1 MAPNQS
7 QTTQVTAQNVSISR
21 TKDDFLYHFG
31 LSSTAVDMPKMF
43 GDVKFVCAGGSASR
57 SKHYAEEFSR
67 EIGVAKP
74 TNLSRSDRFVIYK
87 TGPVLWINHGM
98 GAPSLSI
105 MLIETLKL
113 LHHAKAED
121 VCFVRLG
128 TSGGVGV
135 APGSVVISTVA
146 VNGELQEEYVQ
157 WIAGKRVTR
166 PTRLC
171 PLLSSSLS
179 ALAVHMHLPAV
190 SGKTLC
196 ADDFY
201 EGQMRLDGFF
211 CEYEEQQKLSFLTTI
226 HSLGVRNIEMESTAF
241 AAITGR
247 AGVRAA
253 IVCVALLNRMVDDQ
267 VTISKELYLDY
278 ETRPFKLVS
287 TFIRKQLKI

>member
-1 MAPNQS
+1 
-7 QTTQVTAQNVSISR
+7 VTAQNGAISFA
-21 TKDDFLYHFG
+21 KDDFLYHFG
-31 LSSTAVDMPKMF
+31 LSSTAMDLPRVF

-57 SKHYAEEFSR
+57 FKHYADEFAR
-67 EIGVAKP
+67 DIGVPKP
-74 TNLSRSDRFVIYK
+74 ANLSRSDRFVIYK
-87 TGPVLWINHGM
+87 TGAVLWINHGM

-113 LHHAKAED
+113 LHHARSSD

-135 APGSVVISTVA
+135 APGSVVISSGA
-146 VNGELQEEYVQ
+146 LNGELNEEYVQ
-157 WIAGKRVTR
+157 WIAGRKVAH
-166 PTRLC
+166 PTLLC
-171 PLLSSSLS
+171 PLLSSDLS
-179 ALAVHMHLPAV
+179 TLAAQMKLPIV

-211 CEYEEQQKLSFLTTI
+211 CEYTEQDKLSFLTAL
-226 HSLGVRNIEMESTAF
+226 HARGVRNIEMESTAF
-241 AAITGR
+241 AATTGR

-267 VTISKELYLDY
+267 VTISKETYIEY
-278 ETRPFKLVS
+278 ESRPFKLVS
-287 TFIRKQLKI
+287 TYIR

>member
-1 MAPNQS
+1 MTS
-7 QTTQVTAQNVSISR
+7 QVTAQNGAVSR
-21 TKDDFLYHFG
+21 AKDDFLYHFG
-31 LSSTAVDMPKMF
+31 LSTVAVDMPKKF

-57 SKHYAEEFSR
+57 FKHYADEFAR
-67 EIGVAKP
+67 DIGVPNSA
-74 TNLSRSDRFVIYK
+74 NLSCSDRFVIYK

-105 MLIETLKL
+105 MLNETLKL
-113 LHHAKAED
+113 LHHARATD

-135 APGSVVISTVA
+135 APGTVVISSGA
-146 VNGELQEEYVQ
+146 LNGELNEEYVQ
-157 WIAGKRVTR
+157 WIAGKKVTR

-171 PLLSSSLS
+171 PQLS
-179 ALAVHMHLPAV
+179 ADLATLAAQMKLPTEA
-190 SGKTLC
+190 GMTLC

-211 CEYEEQQKLSFLTTI
+211 CEYSEQDKLSFLSTL
-226 HSLGVRNIEMESTAF
+226 HARGVRNIEMESTAF

-267 VTISKELYLDY
+267 VSLSKETYIEY
-278 ETRPFKLVS
+278 ETRPFKLVA
-287 TFIRKQLKI
+287 TLIRKQLKI